1 MNNWEKLTLKI
12 DQSDFLKGVAIIFV
26 LLGHIGIVDNGGS
39 FGVHIFLIL
48 SGYGLYCSFQKNG
61 LSNFWK
67 KRIIGVYCPYLF
79 WTIITMAMTIITK
92 KQVTILQ
99 NVVTLLGMDFGMNL
113 DPTMWYLSYIF
124 AFYFIFWATLKLEK
138 NKKLS
143 ITIAMVLTFAVAVIG
158 YKAIVWHRGIIAWAY
173 FISFP
178 FGVLWAKNRQ
188 RIVSNKVWGRVLIII
203 VGLCS
208 AFVVINYG
216 KQHMRIEQFLF
227 SMAGGY
233 GSLALYMLL
242 REKVPAVVTELG
254 QQIGKISF
262 FMYLNEWY
270 VLNWIGNK
278 NSVPRDLWGVA
289 VILVSI
295 VMAVVTEKCWKLF
308 VEGVQTLAKN
318 GAK

>member
-1 MNNWEKLTLKI
+1 MLISKKWTKQFLEKENNWCLLP
-12 DQSDFLKGVAIIFV
+12 VFV
-26 LLGHIGIVDNGGS
+26 LDNHHDGNDYYHKETSDNTTKCCHIVRNGFWNEFGSNDVVFVIYFCFLFHILG
-39 FGVHIFLIL
+39 
-48 SGYGLYCSFQKNG
+48 
-61 LSNFWK
+61 
-67 KRIIGVYCPYLF
+67 
-79 WTIITMAMTIITK
+79 
-92 KQVTILQ
+92 
-99 NVVTLLGMDFGMNL
+99 NVEVR
-113 DPTMWYLSYIF
+113 
-124 AFYFIFWATLKLEK
+124 E

-158 YKAIVWHRGIIAWAY
+158 YKAIVWHRGTIAWAY

-289 VILVSI
+289 VILVST

-318 GAK
+318 GVK